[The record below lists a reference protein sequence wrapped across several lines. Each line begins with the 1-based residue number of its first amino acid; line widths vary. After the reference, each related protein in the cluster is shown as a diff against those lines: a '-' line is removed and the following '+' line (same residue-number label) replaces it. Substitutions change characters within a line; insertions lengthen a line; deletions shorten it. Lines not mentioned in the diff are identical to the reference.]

1 MKLVFTM
8 FLSIGVKAL
17 AAIIEILIQILLTN
31 SVGIAGYGDYTF
43 LVSVIEGVYYFLFS
57 GSIKIN
63 TFYLSIPSLK
73 LTHFKKTYIIYYAVP
88 TFVAILGALTVAK
101 GVYGFISTIILIA
114 YFLAYDRSSIFFS
127 RGCQWQ
133 ALLGEYVVGR
143 LAMLSGLMVCLKIG
157 GINGL
162 VLLTLYGIQF
172 LAMLVWF
179 IPFGKNLKP
188 GEEEVEVPLKKI
200 WNFQQSD
207 IAYAFVNYSPTILQ
221 YIFGGAFSAGFIG
234 IIVLVKKFLNFISG
248 PMAKIFLPEFSRLYL
263 AGKKE
268 EIRRSYLMI
277 VRIQMLFISTI
288 GAALIGFPH
297 LILRLFSA
305 ELLPYVG
312 TFTTVAACL
321 LMIAGI
327 GPIGGILQMS
337 NQERKCSIN
346 QWISIGVMVCIWF
359 IMYQNP
365 FFVLYGLCVQ
375 TIVENILHYY
385 SVMKWFRKSLLSLCD
400 YILMWFPVLL
410 ESIVVKFLDLQYSLV
425 ALIVSMTLV
434 WIWNLFFALK
444 DEFVKEIILKELRKM
459 GRK

>member
-1 MKLVFTM
+1 MRLILAM
-8 FLSIGVKAL
+8 FLSIGVKTF
-17 AAIIEILIQILLTN
+17 AAVIEILIQMLLTN

-143 LAMLSGLMVCLKIG
+143 LAMLSSLMVCLKIG

-248 PMAKIFLPEFSRLYL
+248 PMAKIFLPEFSRLHL

-312 TFTTVAACL
+312 TFTTVAVCL

-327 GPIGGILQMS
+327 GPVTGLLQMTD
-337 NQERKCSIN
+337 QEWLCSKN
-346 QWISIGVMVCIWF
+346 QWISIVVMIVVWV
-359 IMYQNP
+359 
-365 FFVLYGLCVQ
+365 VLGKYPLFAVYGLCAQ
-375 TIVENILHYY
+375 TIAEGIFKYY
-385 SVMKWFRKSLLSLCD
+385 SVCKWFDGPVIPVHS
-400 YILMWFPVLL
+400 YIIMWMP
-410 ESIVVKFLDLQYSLV
+410 V
-425 ALIVSMTLV
+425 ALECVLVEALNLKYSFVALLASMALV
-434 WIWNLFFALK
+434 GIWNLFFTLNDPLVK
-444 DEFVKEIILKELRKM
+444 DAIAESLRKL
-459 GRK
+459 RR